1 MREPLPPAAGAP
13 LLELLVKSDPIRAS
27 PAFLVAMLEHPHV
40 GVRAAAERHLAAHF
54 LAECQFRMRR
64 WHDCIDSCYRA
75 LRIDPRYAE
84 THCLIADCYGEL
96 GMFDFAQQWYQS
108 AIACVE
114 PPPES
119 ILFVDRSRYDA
130 YPQRGIEICQKRL
143 KGG

>member
-1 MREPLPPAAGAP
+1 MPKREWIDAINAGY
-13 LLELLVKSDPIRAS
+13 
-27 PAFLVAMLEHPHV
+27 
-40 GVRAAAERHLAAHF
+40 
-54 LAECQFRMRR
+54 Q
-64 WHDCIDSCYRA
+64 A

-84 THCLIADCYGEL
+84 THCLIADCYAEL
-96 GMFDFAQQWYQS
+96 GDYAFARQWYRS

-143 KGG
+143 KGVSIGQVWRPQTSLPAKS